1 MAKKKNKGLGKKDT
15 KKSIKKVNQGSKVAQ
30 KVLDKGTALGQQI
43 LPELFS
49 GSGLDRHT
57 FNPIKAQMVT
67 DAGANKY
74 LNPAVA
80 DAQKFQG
87 DTAGRYDEILDMRRA
102 RLGGLDT
109 AENQALKES
118 LFRNVDRQRAGAM
131 SQVSRNP
138 NLGAGASFA
147 QKRAIGRD
155 YGEQALQA
163 ERELLL
169 ENINQKR
176 QALADFEG
184 STSARQ
190 TAVAGASDRVNSLR
204 GQQAQNAQGVATL
217 NAGNQMTADQ
227 FNASGALQTTQ
238 FNADQQG
245 KEIAGRV
252 GAVSTGAGLVLDER
266 DKLKAEEEKRK
277 TMDFLAMRD
286 QQVFNQAQSLFG

>member
-184 STSARQ
+184 STTARQ
-190 TAVAGASDRVNSLR
+190 GAVASAGDRTNALR